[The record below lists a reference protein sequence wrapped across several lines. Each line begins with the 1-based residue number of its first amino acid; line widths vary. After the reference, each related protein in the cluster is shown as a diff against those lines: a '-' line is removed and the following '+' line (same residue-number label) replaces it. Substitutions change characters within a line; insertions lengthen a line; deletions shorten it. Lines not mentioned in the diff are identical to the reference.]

1 MTHTTDPTIPSHMA
15 TWSLTSIS
23 HRPYP
28 YHQSSTLS
36 VGQISGLIKFMTFAR
51 SIQKTKDDAARL
63 RALMYQTKAGVSIR
77 RMNKANVGNATAAGV
92 TGKTAL
98 AIVNDMCLDIR
109 CRCCERTAESLN
121 DTEFWK

>member
-1 MTHTTDPTIPSHMA
+1 M
-15 TWSLTSIS
+15 S

-36 VGQISGLIKFMTFAR
+36 VGQISGLIKFMRFAR
-51 SIQKTKDDAARL
+51 RIQKTKDDAARL

-77 RMNKANVGNATAAGV
+77 RMNKANVGNATAAGA

-98 AIVNDMCLDIR
+98 AMINDMCLDSR
-109 CRCCERTAESLN
+109 CKYCERTAEFLN
-121 DTEFWK
+121 DKEVWKWRSSNRVEERGARRG